1 MIRVGIRIEARARER
16 SPSAA
21 IATIWRAVPAGRYER
36 FTDVVKRSRR

>member
-1 MIRVGIRIEARARER
+1 MMRVGMRIEPSTGDR

-36 FTDVVKRSRR
+36 FTEVVKRSRR